1 MVFRCQVLDF
11 LKALAEKVKKNMVVS
26 ICLVIGSFVVA
37 VCHVGASLTLMYG
50 PWKLDAWNY
59 VPA

>member
-1 MVFRCQVLDF
+1 
-11 LKALAEKVKKNMVVS
+11 MVVS
-26 ICLVIGSFVVA
+26 ICLVIGSFVVG
-37 VCHVGASLTLMYG
+37 VCHVGAFLTLMYG